1 MENVTQFD
9 SIKKKNEES
18 KYNKKNEKTM
28 TQKETSDYIRL
39 FDTDIIAEK
48 IDCIAPLVTILKTY
62 EDKNDVWIKGK
73 IIMELKELIEYM
85 INVTNN

>member
-9 SIKKKNEES
+9 SIKKKYEES
-18 KYNKKNEKTM
+18 KYDKKNEKTM
-28 TQKETSDYIRL
+28 TQRQTSDYIRL
-39 FDTDIIAEK
+39 FDTDIITKK
-48 IDCIAPLVTILKTY
+48 IDCIAPLVTILKGY